1 VDNEPMQLKK
11 KKRWKG
17 HQGGGSLFENK
28 DREFEYSMCYLG
40 CLKIYYIESW

>member
-1 VDNEPMQLKK
+1 MEGTP
-11 KKRWKG
+11 R
-17 HQGGGSLFENK
+17 LFENK